1 MAKVTPE
8 IFEAICSDLETTWE
22 GLVTLCKKHDVN
34 RGCFYDYKDK
44 IKENTDRYVRAREK
58 QLDYLEELMVDISM
72 DKNED
77 LKTEDRVNV
86 GGNAIARA
94 RLQVDTIKFVLAK
107 LRANVWGD
115 RTKIEGTFK
124 IENVTGMEIL

>member
-8 IFEAICSDLETTWE
+8 IFEAICSDLEITWE
-22 GLVTLCKKHDVN
+22 GLVALCKKHNVN

-44 IKENTDRYVRAREK
+44 KQENSDRYTRAREK
-58 QLDYLEELMVDISM
+58 QLDYLEELMVNISM
-72 DKNED
+72 DKHED

-115 RTKIEGTFK
+115 KTKIEGTLK
-124 IENVTGMEIL
+124 VEHVTGMEIL

>member
-22 GLVTLCKKHDVN
+22 GLVALSEKYSIE
-34 RGCFYDYKDK
+34 RRAFYHFRDESE
-44 IKENTDRYVRAREK
+44 ENLHRYTRAREK
-58 QLDYLEELMVDISM
+58 QLDYLEELMVNISM
-72 DKNED
+72 NRTED
-77 LKTEDRVNV
+77 LKTDDRVNV

-107 LRANVWGD
+107 LRSHVWGD
-115 RTKIEGTFK
+115 KTKIEGTLK
-124 IENVTGMEIL
+124 IEQVTGMEIL